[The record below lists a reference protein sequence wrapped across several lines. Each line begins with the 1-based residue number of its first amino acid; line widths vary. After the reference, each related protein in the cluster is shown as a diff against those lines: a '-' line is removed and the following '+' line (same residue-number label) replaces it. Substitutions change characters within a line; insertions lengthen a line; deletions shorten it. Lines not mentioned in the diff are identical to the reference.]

1 MLSYILTT
9 VVVRSCRGSASKT
22 MNESIWQ
29 STCSYLSHLCIPS
42 LVLVH
47 GGCGI
52 AIYLRKFRESS
63 EVSAVVLGLI
73 ILFRSRKEGL
83 GQIRVRCASLAVKHS
98 EHHNRFHFPNA
109 LQARWA
115 ESFFNREERQQN
127 DSMSR
132 RISGRMSTLFL
143 PRVFWCSFV
152 VLDLEG
158 FETLSASGRRY
169 YSPSVPGQIWS

>member
-115 ESFFNREERQQN
+115 ESFFNRGDNGWLVAKRFALFARN
-127 DSMSR
+127 DNKM
-132 RISGRMSTLFL
+132 TAC
-143 PRVFWCSFV
+143 RVEYPDV
-152 VLDLEG
+152 
-158 FETLSASGRRY
+158 
-169 YSPSVPGQIWS
+169 